1 MFCIFF
7 IRFECLFSSTFT
19 DAEKISFK
27 NLVEF
32 YLPPVE
38 SNNAYVEIKIW
49 KLKIASQDFNIKSGL
64 ETLLRC
70 PKNDFPSIHFLIKL
84 FCTLPVS
91 TVTPERSY
99 VLLAFVFCL
108 LCIRG

>member
-1 MFCIFF
+1 LLVRIG
-7 IRFECLFSSTFT
+7 FEFVFSSKFT
-19 DAEKISFK
+19 DAEKISFE

-38 SNNAYVEIKIW
+38 NDNNMG
-49 KLKIASQDFNIKSGL
+49 KLKIASQDLNIKNEL
-64 ETLLRC
+64 EALLNC

-91 TVTPERSY
+91 TVTPERSFST
-99 VLLAFVFCL
+99 LKKLKTH
-108 LCIRG
+108 